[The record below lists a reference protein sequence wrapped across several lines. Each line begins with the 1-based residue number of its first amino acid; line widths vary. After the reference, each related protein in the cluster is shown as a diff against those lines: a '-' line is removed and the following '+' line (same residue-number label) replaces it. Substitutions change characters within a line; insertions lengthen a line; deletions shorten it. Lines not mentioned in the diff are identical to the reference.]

1 MSNLSYVKQ
10 NYVQYINHIISN
22 NKVSHAYLI
31 ELDNYEEDFKFVL
44 SFIKMILCNLS
55 YDDLNHS
62 DNQIIH
68 LIDTN
73 QYPDLYYILSDT
85 SVINKSL
92 IKNLQKEFNNKS
104 LLDNKKIYVIKEA
117 EKMNLASANTIL
129 KFLEEPE
136 ENIIAILL
144 TNDRYHVID
153 TILSRCQ
160 VLSLKENS
168 ISFDYDDNFLDILDC
183 VLHPENYFV
192 NYNSVIKD
200 LFNDKGVF
208 VKYLE
213 LIEITFIYYLSNN
226 YKSLNNFDYQ
236 SIFKDMDHNK
246 IISILSI
253 MEEEIP
259 KLNFNVNVKLWLD
272 SFFSRL
278 IGG

>member
-1 MSNLSYVKQ
+1 MSDLSYVKQ
-10 NYVQYINHIISN
+10 NYIQYINHIISN

>member
-10 NYVQYINHIISN
+10 NYVQYINHIINN

-31 ELDNYEEDFKFVL
+31 ELDNYEDDFKFVL
-44 SFIKMILCNLS
+44 SFIKMILCNIS
-55 YDDLNHS
+55 YEDLDYS

-68 LIDTN
+68 LIDSN
-73 QYPDLYYILSDT
+73 QYPDLFYISSDT
-85 SVINKSL
+85 SIINKSL

-104 LLDNKKIYVIKEA
+104 LLNNKKIYVIKEA

-136 ENIIAILL
+136 DNIIAILL
-144 TNDRYHVID
+144 TNDRYHMID

-168 ISFDYDDNFLDILDC
+168 ISFDFDDNFFDILDC

-200 LFNDKGVF
+200 LFNDKSVF
-208 VKYLE
+208 VKYFE
-213 LIEITFIYYLSNN
+213 LIEITFIHYLSNN
-226 YKSLNNFDYQ
+226 FNHLNHFDYQ
-236 SIFKDMDHNK
+236 SVFENIDRNK

-253 MEEEIP
+253 IEEEIP
-259 KLNFNVNVKLWLD
+259 KLNFNVNIKLWLD